1 MESTSKVVPSDFS
14 SDYCE
19 ECQDGGELIVCEECK
34 RSYHRECHEPSPTNY
49 DMEENA
55 PWYCC
60 ECIDDFVASVKLDL
74 TEYGHLKGCDGG
86 RTDVDICCSGFT
98 SRGQRC
104 RGEVEGHSCLS
115 RVGDTWYGWCHLHRP
130 FNETHISTLSFC
142 ANELADKLEL
152 TFSQRYAV
160 DQSNIEERLG
170 LSPEDG
176 HISYERMKSSYEL
189 ARDHEWFEKYRAL
202 MQKIQQEDE
211 SSETPPVDERGA
223 SDFNC
228 GHGEASDDDF
238 DFDLPEVLKRSRD
251 DSSVEESPPPAK
263 R

>member
-104 RGEVEGHSCLS
+104 LS
-115 RVGDTWYGWCHLHRP
+115 LI
-130 FNETHISTLSFC
+130 HISEPTRLGMIS
-142 ANELADKLEL
+142 
-152 TFSQRYAV
+152 YAV
-160 DQSNIEERLG
+160 
-170 LSPEDG
+170 
-176 HISYERMKSSYEL
+176 
-189 ARDHEWFEKYRAL
+189 F
-202 MQKIQQEDE
+202 
-211 SSETPPVDERGA
+211 
-223 SDFNC
+223 C
-228 GHGEASDDDF
+228 
-238 DFDLPEVLKRSRD
+238 LK
-251 DSSVEESPPPAK
+251 K
-263 R
+263 KKK